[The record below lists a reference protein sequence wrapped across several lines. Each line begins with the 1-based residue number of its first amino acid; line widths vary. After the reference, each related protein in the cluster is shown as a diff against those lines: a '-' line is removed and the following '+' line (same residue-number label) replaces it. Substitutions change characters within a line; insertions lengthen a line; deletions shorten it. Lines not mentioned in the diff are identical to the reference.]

1 MSFLTDFFG
10 KSGAGTSLI
19 SVGGNLGAS
28 AIANQG
34 IAIKGQYDVEL
45 QKLLNDQTK
54 TKAELD
60 SELGRLNAT
69 RDAQLAAVNTEQ
81 TKLYLGYGL
90 AVVAVIGVVIGI
102 VVWIK
107 NM

>member
-1 MSFLTDFFG
+1 MSFITDFFG
-10 KSGAGTSLI
+10 TGGAGTSLI

-28 AIANQG
+28 AIKNQG
-34 IAIKGQYDVEL
+34 VAIKGQYDVEL

-60 SELGRLNAT
+60 TELGRLNAT

-90 AVVAVIGVVIGI
+90 AVVAVIGVAVAL

-107 NM
+107 RM